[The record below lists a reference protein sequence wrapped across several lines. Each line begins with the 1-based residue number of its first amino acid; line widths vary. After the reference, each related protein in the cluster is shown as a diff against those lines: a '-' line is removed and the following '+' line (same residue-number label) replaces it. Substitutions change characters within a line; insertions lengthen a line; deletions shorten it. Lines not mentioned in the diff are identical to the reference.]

1 MKKHTAFALTYFF
14 TNTVSATQ
22 PPTVHVLS
30 CETSAK
36 EMFFEEHKWR
46 LFDVYP
52 DLLAEALT
60 SKGFEEVKHD
70 DKERLKEIVEEMILQ
85 GGYDEL
91 ISLLMDFEDGSLFYQ
106 IQQVRTIGIIDE
118 AIESDSIEVDGHFV
132 RHYNLDENDR
142 EGLFL
147 EAELVDDEYN
157 HWRFAFS
164 RPQLLAAKWDHD
176 REHWVVKDDEE
187 EIYIKFFKFEK

>member
-36 EMFFEEHKWR
+36 KMFFEEHKWR

-60 SKGFEEVKHD
+60 SKGFEEVKPD
-70 DKERLKEIVEEMILQ
+70 DKERLKEIVEEMIL
-85 GGYDEL
+85 
-91 ISLLMDFEDGSLFYQ
+91 
-106 IQQVRTIGIIDE
+106 IDE

-142 EGLFL
+142 EGRFL

-164 RPQLLAAKWDHD
+164 LPQLLAAKWDHD

-187 EIYIKFFKFEK
+187 EIYIKFFKLKKGTTFGLTH